1 MRADDLRLL
10 CAPGSQGPDVAGR
23 RGHITDEVKQVPG
36 VSGTPL
42 DDGLIRAAIAEAG
55 CEVATTI

>member
-1 MRADDLRLL
+1 M
-10 CAPGSQGPDVAGR
+10 AGR